1 MSQKPKR
8 AKRNKLTGKQRLFVE
23 YYCSNSFNGVDA
35 ARKAGYGDE
44 NSSDNYYARI
54 ASENVRKCNIKAA
67 IDKKMAKTAAKCEI
81 TRETQL
87 KDLEKVKTFAVLAD
101 NPSAFVSAV
110 REQNEMLGFH
120 RELAPNAEKES
131 KRLAHMDLEKRRFA
145 EKQAEERLNEVSA
158 EQGDRVLESVLDGDS
173 EVVDV

>member
-131 KRLAHMDLEKRRFA
+131 KRLAKMDLEKRKMA
-145 EKQAEERLNEVSA
+145 EMAAKQRLDQEA
-158 EQGDRVLESVLDGDS
+158 IEQGGKVLESVLEGDS